1 MRMRLELRHSN
12 QKVEI
17 LLARLN
23 PNLDEGVTIFFFPRQ
38 TAVDDGFL
46 DYYWDRSHT

>member
-1 MRMRLELRHSN
+1 MRMTLELRHSS

-23 PNLDEGVTIFFFPRQ
+23 PNLDEGITIFFFPRQ
-38 TAVDDGFL
+38 MPVDDGFL
-46 DYYWDRSHT
+46 GYYWDISHT